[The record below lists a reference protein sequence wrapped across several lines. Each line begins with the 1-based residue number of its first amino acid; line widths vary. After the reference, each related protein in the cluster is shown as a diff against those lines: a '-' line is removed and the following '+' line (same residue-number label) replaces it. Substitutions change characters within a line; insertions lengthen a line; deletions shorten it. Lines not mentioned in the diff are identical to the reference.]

1 MAGKEKGA
9 AACRFGT
16 GPKVPESVWD
26 KVSNHPCYSEDA
38 HYFYARMHLP
48 VAPGC
53 NMECNYCNRLYDC
66 PNESRPGVSSEILTP
81 EEAAYKVGVIAG
93 EIPELTVVGIAGPG
107 DPLANPRRTFKTLAL
122 VKKKYPDIRLCLSTN
137 GLMLPDYLKTIKAL
151 DVNHVTITINMVDP
165 KVGREIYDWVRHKGK
180 KYRGEE
186 AAALLLDKQMTG
198 LSLLKE
204 NEILCKVNSVM
215 VPGINDQ
222 HLAEVSQKVKSL
234 GAFLHNII
242 PFIPCSGS
250 KFGDQGVRAPSAKE
264 RKVLQD
270 LCESQINMMRHCRQC
285 RADAL
290 GLLAEDL
297 SQQHTREVFL
307 KQPIRYDR
315 ERRRQVHL
323 EMETK
328 VQAIRAA
335 KELLSQREE
344 LKPILVAVATKGGS
358 MVNQHFGHAREFSIY
373 ESLGKEIKFVGARN
387 VQQYCQGPVTCGD
400 EPWVLDKVVEMLSD
414 CQALL
419 CVRIGPGPRQ
429 ALETAGIKVF
439 ETYDLVI
446 NAVQKIA
453 SR

>member
-9 AACRFGT
+9 ISCPFGT
-16 GPKVPESVWD
+16 GPELPHAVWD
-26 KVSNHPCYSEDA
+26 RVSNHPCYSEEA
-38 HYFYARMHLP
+38 HHFYARMHLP

-53 NMECNYCNRLYDC
+53 NMQCNYCNRLYDC
-66 PNESRPGVSSEILTP
+66 VNESRPGVSSEVLTP

-122 VKKKYPDIRLCLSTN
+122 VKERYPDIRLCLSTN
-137 GLMLPDYLKTIKAL
+137 GLMLPDYLNTLKAL
-151 DVNHVTITINMVDP
+151 NVDHVTITINMVDP
-165 KVGREIYDWVRHKGK
+165 KIGREIYDWVQYKGK
-180 KYRGEE
+180 KYRGEDG
-186 AAALLLDKQMTG
+186 AALLLEKQMAG

-222 HLAEVSQKVKSL
+222 HLAEVSEKVKSQ

-250 KFGDQGVRAPSAKE
+250 KFGDQGMRAPTAQE
-264 RKVLQD
+264 RKTLQD
-270 LCESQINMMRHCRQC
+270 LCESRMEMMRHCRQC

-297 SQQHTREVFL
+297 SQQYTREFFQ
-307 KQPIRYDR
+307 KQPIKYDR
-315 ERRRQVHL
+315 EKRRQVHL
-323 EMETK
+323 ELETK
-328 VQAIRAA
+328 VQALRAA
-335 KELLSQREE
+335 RELLLQQNE
-344 LKPILVAVATKGGS
+344 LKPMLVAVATKGGGI
-358 MVNQHFGHAREFSIY
+358 VNQHFGHAREFSIF
-373 ESLGKEIKFVGARN
+373 ETLGHEVKFVGARN
-387 VQQYCQGPVTCGD
+387 VQHYCQGPVTCGD
-400 EPWVLDKVVEMLSD
+400 EPGALEKVVEMLSD

-429 ALETAGIKVF
+429 TLEAAGIKVF

-446 NAVQKIA
+446 NAVQKVA
-453 SR
+453 SF